1 MQATDEI
8 RSHIERHLGPIHQ
21 VFNQWQD
28 EALPISV
35 QHVAPADSRP
45 VHTLITLGMSGR
57 AMSVPAQQD
66 APAYLEL
73 MMTLPNTWKLDEES
87 SKREEWSWPIRL
99 LQSLAHGPHASGG
112 WLAWGQIVPN
122 GEPPKPYAGTT
133 KLCAALIV
141 PSLLVPT
148 DFYQLTTPTKTIAFY
163 AVVPIYAEEWA
174 LSRKSGTQALLERIV
189 DQDVN
194 DVIDP
199 KRKNVAKKR
208 FGLF

>member
-1 MQATDEI
+1 MLSTDEI
-8 RSHIERHLGPIHQ
+8 RAHIERHLGPIHQ
-21 VFNQWQD
+21 VFNLWQD
-28 EALPISV
+28 ESLPISV
-35 QHVAPADSRP
+35 QHVAPDETRP
-45 VHTLITLGMSGR
+45 VHTLITLGMSAR

-73 MMTLPNTWKLDEES
+73 MMTLPRTWQLDEES
-87 SKREEWSWPIRL
+87 AKRDEWSWPIRL
-99 LQSLAHGPHASGG
+99 LQSLAQRPHASGS
-112 WLAWGQIVPN
+112 WLGWGQIVPN
-122 GEPPKPYAGTT
+122 GEPAKPYADTT

-148 DFYQLTTPTKTIAFY
+148 DFYQLTTPAKTIEFY

-174 LSRKSGTQALLERIV
+174 LGRKSGTQALLERII
-189 DQDVN
+189 DQDIN